1 MELFNSNLP
10 KLIETI
16 GLLGV
21 FFIIFA
27 ETGLFFG
34 FFFPGDSLLFT
45 AGILASKGL
54 FNLPLLIF
62 LCFLGSFLG
71 NQVGYIFGKKVG
83 RRIFN
88 KEDSFW
94 FHKDHLMRAE
104 NFYEEHGKKTII
116 LARFVP
122 IIRTFAPI
130 VAGVGKMNFR
140 TFTFY
145 NLLGGFLWTAGLTSG
160 GYFLGNLIPDVDRYL
175 LPIVAGIIVI
185 SFLPTA
191 HGLYKNHKK

>member
-54 FNLPLLIF
+54 FNLPLLVF

-130 VAGVGKMNFR
+130 VAGVGKMNFQ

-145 NLLGGFLWTAGLTSG
+145 NLLGGFIWTAGLTSA

-175 LPIVAGIIVI
+175 LPIVAAIIII
-185 SFLPTA
+185 SFLPTV